1 MVWWHNR
8 TLTYSIKQN
17 PANVFVA
24 RFNPITNL
32 RIGPALWIVWF
43 NMSRVEDARKKG
55 EKTSIIN
62 IDGNHL
68 AFWEHFGLQ
77 IRDAHA
83 GWLSSR
89 VSPRCCFFF
98 ATFFLGRGSLFF
110 FFSFSFLFSLFF
122 SPYALKSSYIWTSV
136 VWMAIPLTYTV
147 GYAAVRA
154 RFPLL
159 VSSAPESWPLKKM
172 IKIFLKKR
180 REGK

>member
-110 FFSFSFLFSLFF
+110 LFFFLNSIFSIFFSLRFEKLVYLN
-122 SPYALKSSYIWTSV
+122 LGSV
-136 VWMAIPLTYTV
+136 DGDTAHVYRRVRCCTRTLSATGILCTRIMA
-147 GYAAVRA
+147 A
-154 RFPLL
+154 
-159 VSSAPESWPLKKM
+159 KK
-172 IKIFLKKR
+172 KW
-180 REGK
+180 